1 MARIPVHTTESAPE
15 QSRDELKALEAKFGK
30 VINIHGEMAHSPVV
44 LQSYIAIQ
52 QVIAD
57 YGSFDARTREAIA
70 LAVGNADECNY
81 CQAAHTGGGKAAGLS
96 NEEMIAIRRGGVDF
110 DANLDALLTLARQ
123 YTTNIGSVDD
133 ASWQAALDA
142 GWTDEELTELSA
154 HVTLNL
160 LTNYFNHLVKT
171 DLDLPAAPAL

>member
-1 MARIPVHTTESAPE
+1 MARIPVHTTQNAPE

-44 LQSYIAIQ
+44 LQSYVAMQ

-96 NEEMIAIRRGGVDF
+96 NDEMIAVRQGAADF
-110 DANLDALLTLARQ
+110 DAKLDALLTLARQ

-133 ASWQAALDA
+133 AAWQAALDA
-142 GWTDEELTELSA
+142 GWSDEELTDLSA

-160 LTNYFNHLVKT
+160 LTNYFNHFVKT

>member
-1 MARIPVHTTESAPE
+1 MARIPVHTTQSAPE
-15 QSRDELKALEAKFGK
+15 QSRDELKSLEAKFGK
-30 VINIHGEMAHSPVV
+30 VINIHGGMAHSPVV

-70 LAVGNADECNY
+70 LAVGNADACNY
-81 CQAAHTGGGKAAGLS
+81 CQAAHTGGGKAAGLT
-96 NEEMIAIRRGGVDF
+96 NDEMIAIRRG
-110 DANLDALLTLARQ
+110 DAQFDALLTLARH
-123 YTTNIGSVDD
+123 YTTNIGSVED

-142 GWTDEELTELSA
+142 GWSDEQLTELSA

-160 LTNYFNHLVKT
+160 LTNYFNHFVET